1 MISVSARARGSL
13 FVCSL
18 VKGNRRVLVDL
29 KVFAVFDGLILVDQ
43 PSGNGNHADLLV
55 DQSNPSLGI
64 LHCINLSLIVSAE
77 ALKPHC
83 IL

>member
-1 MISVSARARGSL
+1 M

-18 VKGNRRVLVDL
+18 VKGNKTVLVN